1 MTHARLVVAGVGL
14 LGGSAAL
21 ALRRAGLVD
30 EVVGV
35 GRSEAN
41 LSTARALG
49 IVDRFHRFDGA
60 WQAELRT
67 AAYVLVAAPVGQFRG
82 IFAALAGHVGPDTVL
97 TDAGSTKVEVIA
109 AARDTLGA
117 AFARYVPAHPI
128 AGGELS
134 GAAAARADLFEH
146 REVIVTPHGRLQP
159 DALQRADAMWRA
171 CGARIVTMTPEAHDT
186 AYAAVSHLPH
196 FVSAAYLAG
205 LGQRASGP
213 AMLARAGTG
222 FRDFTRIGASDPE
235 VWRDIALTNREA
247 IRAEL
252 AVLSRELAA
261 VDRALASADAASI
274 EALFALAQSTR
285 SAWATAKGETP

>member
-1 MTHARLVVAGVGL
+1 MSHARLVVAGVGL

-35 GRSEAN
+35 GRSTTN
-41 LSTARALG
+41 LERARALG
-49 IVDRFHRFDGA
+49 IVDRFHRFDGT
-60 WQAELRT
+60 WQAELAA
-67 AAYVLVAAPVGQFRG
+67 AAYVLVAAPVGQFRD
-82 IFAALAGHVGPDTVL
+82 IFAALAGHLGRDTVV
-97 TDAGSTKVEVIA
+97 TDAGSTKVAVIA
-109 AARDTLGA
+109 AAQATLGD

-134 GAAAARADLFEH
+134 GAAAARADLFDE
-146 REVIVTPHGRLQP
+146 REVIVTPHAMLDA
-159 DALQRADAMWRA
+159 DALQRAIALWQA
-171 CGARIVTMTPEAHDT
+171 TGARLVTMTPEAHDR

-196 FVSAAYLAG
+196 FVSAAYLAS
-205 LGQRASGP
+205 LARRASGE
-213 AMLARAGTG
+213 ALLARAGTG

-252 AVLSRELAA
+252 AALGRELAE
-261 VDRALASADAASI
+261 VDRALASADAAAI
-274 EALFALAQSTR
+274 EALFALAKSTR
-285 SAWATAKGETP
+285 GTWASAKGESL